1 MALWLYYRYSEAFTL
16 GNKEDGKN
24 KRIRGQG
31 RNKEN
36 WYMVSQREALH
47 PLWGRMDIR
56 TLREWAHLVPDV
68 RESHDLGIAFKV
80 VSILAL
86 GSIFGLKT

>member
-1 MALWLYYRYSEAFTL
+1 
-16 GNKEDGKN
+16 
-24 KRIRGQG
+24 
-31 RNKEN
+31 
-36 WYMVSQREALH
+36 MVSQRDTLH

-56 TLREWAHLVPDV
+56 TLGEWAHLVPDA